1 MTGAKDFIELFLQ
14 KGWPVVVAFVL
25 YRIINLVFDWLSRY
39 EAAGLFK
46 AFFNRRRQ
54 HLEKMLSQPY
64 LSRETRNLAR
74 AELNQMSRRKL
85 TGFSDPHLQEKL
97 TRICLRH
104 NLPSRYF
111 TRWRTYL
118 SEKNGVIVFA
128 GRLYRFV
135 WRFFLFINLP
145 LSTLYLGFMSYVFM
159 QIYGFDKLFIILSL
173 NMLVWYLPWLIMTSP
188 MAPPP
193 TNEMKNYISAYN
205 ASSMDKK

>member
-1 MTGAKDFIELFLQ
+1 MTGAKDFIELFLRQ
-14 KGWPVVVAFVL
+14 GSPVVVAFVL

-39 EAAGLFK
+39 EAAGLFR
-46 AFFNRRRQ
+46 ALFNRRRQ
-54 HLEKMLSQPY
+54 HLEKMLSQTY

-85 TGFSDPHLQEKL
+85 TGFSEPHLQEKL

-128 GRLYRFV
+128 GRWYRFV

-145 LSTLYLGFMSYVFM
+145 LSTLYLGFMCDVFVK
-159 QIYGFDKLFIILSL
+159 IYGLDKLVIILAL
-173 NMLVWYLPWLIMTSP
+173 NMLVWYLPWLVMTSP

-193 TNEMKNYISAYN
+193 TKEMENYISAYN
-205 ASSMDKK
+205 ASSVDTN